1 MYSARC
7 LVVKRKLAQEFA
19 QRPPVRGEE
28 CRWRKIGV
36 YETCKK
42 IATRYKI
49 PVWRVI
55 EQCNPY
61 NNPAIQSTTN

>member
-19 QRPPVRGEE
+19 QRPAVPDEE

-36 YETCKK
+36 YATCKK
-42 IATRYKI
+42 IAARYNV
-49 PVWRVI
+49 PVWRVVT
-55 EQCNPY
+55 ECNPY
-61 NNPAIQSTTN
+61 L